1 MVFVLW
7 MSPLHAQN
15 AREIVNRYLDTVS
28 SGDIKNW
35 DKIKSTYAESESY
48 YSQGNFDGKVNLL
61 KPEKSSF
68 NKIYTV
74 WPQQR
79 SDSFSDSTFSNLT
92 SSFYFLKDKTVII
105 IANIPPMIK
114 QPSPRDE
121 FDSEFLP
128 LTIWKLLNKSKSV
141 ELVGL
146 REFDLE
152 NITCYE
158 IKIAVKDRVYFL
170 YINTRTFLLEYWN
183 GREDHDTSILVKYSD
198 YRKIGDVLIPMY
210 DCLIRN
216 NIIYFW
222 SRKKL
227 IHLNRDI
234 DPEILKYEEK

>member
-1 MVFVLW
+1 MVVVLSI
-7 MSPLHAQN
+7 SPLRAQN

-35 DKIKSTYAESESY
+35 DKIKSTYTESESY
-48 YSQGNFDGKVNLL
+48 YSQSNFDGKFNLL

-79 SDSFSDSTFSNLT
+79 SDSYSDSTFSNLT

-105 IANIPPMIK
+105 IGNIPPMIK

-146 REFDLE
+146 REFALE

-158 IKIAVKDRVYFL
+158 IKIAVKERVYFL
-170 YINTRTFLLEYWN
+170 FINTQTFLLEYWN
-183 GREDHDTSILVKYSD
+183 GREDNDTSILVKYTD

-227 IHLNRDI
+227 IHINRDI